1 MKQTEN
7 IKETDRRISEMLR
20 ENSNPLPGDEWFVRK
35 VLNRL
40 PPERS
45 HLVSI
50 PEVVA
55 FLIVLTVSVIITV
68 SETRHALSLTDFSTF
83 NPSHLIASALAALCA
98 AIYIAV
104 PVFRRC

>member
-7 IKETDRRISEMLR
+7 IKETDRRIGEMLR
-20 ENSNPLPGDEWFVRK
+20 EHSNPLPGDEWFVRK
-35 VLNRL
+35 VVNRL

-50 PEVVA
+50 PQVVA
-55 FLIVLTVSVIITV
+55 FLIVLTASVIITV
-68 SETRHALSLTDFSTF
+68 SETRHALSLADFSTF
-83 NPSHLIASALAALCA
+83 NPSLLIASAFTALCA

-104 PVFRRC
+104 PVFRRY